1 MSFQFIMD
9 FQNAVNFMFTAAF
22 WNSLD
27 STNKLGMLGE
37 WSKVTAFLVILDLPS
52 GNIMNSHK

>member
-1 MSFQFIMD
+1 MSFQYIID

-27 STNKLGMLGE
+27 SANKLGMLGE
-37 WSKVTAFLVILDLPS
+37 WFKVTAFFVILDLPS
-52 GNIMNSHK
+52 GNIMNNHR